1 MSRLLTH
8 GTILGSRASQ
18 WFVRTGAA
26 VLLLGAMTVVVPRL
40 GITILSP
47 SQLIDRFLA
56 WNHTFPTL
64 GAADPAIYRPFPS
77 MSPDILCTVIVW
89 GVNLY
94 IIGGTLAT
102 FVAASRPGTPRRR
115 VSTAEPDDS
124 GGES

>member
-1 MSRLLTH
+1 MSRRRMH

-18 WFVRTGAA
+18 WFVRTVAA

-56 WNHTFPTL
+56 LNHTFPTL
-64 GAADPAIYRPFPS
+64 GAADPAIYGPSPF
-77 MSPDILCTVIVW
+77 MSLDILVTVTVW
-89 GVNLY
+89 VVNLY
-94 IIGGTLAT
+94 IIGGMVAT
-102 FVAASRPGTPRRR
+102 FIAACRTGTPRRR
-115 VSTAEPDDS
+115 VSSPDDS

>member
-1 MSRLLTH
+1 MSRHRMH
-8 GTILGSRASQ
+8 GTILGSRAAQ
-18 WFVRTGAA
+18 WFVRTVAA
-26 VLLLGAMTVVVPRL
+26 VLFLGAMTVGAGLL

-47 SQLIDRFLA
+47 SQVIDRFLA

-77 MSPDILCTVIVW
+77 MSLDILFTVTVW

-94 IIGGTLAT
+94 IIGGALAT
-102 FVAASRPGTPRRR
+102 VVAVCKTGASPRRR
-115 VSTAEPDDS
+115 VSSPDDS